1 MRVENMTNSRGN
13 KVKNQFC
20 IQDNGFIYF
29 QSYDSIIAKKEVE
42 GNNITL
48 DRTYWDYSTT
58 TGRFRNIFLGENM
71 AETRKKIASGEYKLD
86 DLQNEKSTM
95 QDYEVSA
102 YNG

>member
-1 MRVENMTNSRGN
+1 MRVENFTNSRGN

-20 IQDNGFIYF
+20 IQDNGVIYF

-48 DRTYWDYSTT
+48 DRKYWDYSTT
-58 TGRFRNIFLGENM
+58 TGRFRNLFLGENI

-95 QDYEVSA
+95 QDYEISA